1 METKMKVWVLEPTDT
16 SKDSWK
22 GSEHLLRIVVV
33 AESESDARRA
43 AGKGRY
49 KTHTTTSPYHGE
61 GTPPGERTTVSPWE
75 DHSASSC
82 TPAEKFDDLVLAIE
96 PYGMR

>member
-1 METKMKVWVLEPTDT
+1 MKVWVLEPTDM

-22 GSEHLLRIVVV
+22 GSDPHARIVVV
-33 AESESDARRA
+33 AESEGDARRA

-49 KTHTTTSPYHGE
+49 KTYTTTSPYHGE

-82 TPAEKFDDLVLAIE
+82 KPAEKFDDPVLAIE
-96 PYGMR
+96 PHGMR